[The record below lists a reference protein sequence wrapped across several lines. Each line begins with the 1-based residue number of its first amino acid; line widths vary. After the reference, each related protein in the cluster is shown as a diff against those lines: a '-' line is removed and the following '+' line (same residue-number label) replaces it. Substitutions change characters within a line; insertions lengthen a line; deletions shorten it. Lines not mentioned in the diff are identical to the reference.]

1 MAASWTVPDFT
12 RRQVRRAG
20 ATLRDPQATASDRAN
35 AFAMADNWRSSHA
48 FPLNTF
54 QMSLRRKAASINPT
68 AIVAQRIKRLPS
80 IVAKLRRF
88 DSMSLDRMQ
97 DLGGC
102 RAVMRDIAEVHAV
115 RDRFI
120 LSAHKHSLSGQKDY
134 ISEPSRSGY
143 RGMHLV
149 YQYRSDRMET
159 WNGLS
164 IEIQIRSQLQH
175 AWATAVET
183 VGLFT
188 SQALKSSQGD
198 AEWLNFFR
206 TMSSEI
212 AILEDSPVVPD
223 TSTDPR
229 VIREMLRRHDQSL
242 DVLSRLE
249 TYAATL
255 QFTESEL
262 SDARF
267 ILLSLDVRGKRVTAT
282 GYRSQEAATEAYAR
296 REEASTNDTDVVL
309 VSVNRIA
316 SLRNAYPNYFL
327 DTARFADLLSSALA
341 R

>member
-1 MAASWTVPDFT
+1 
-12 RRQVRRAG
+12 
-20 ATLRDPQATASDRAN
+20 
-35 AFAMADNWRSSHA
+35 
-48 FPLNTF
+48 
-54 QMSLRRKAASINPT
+54 
-68 AIVAQRIKRLPS
+68 
-80 IVAKLRRF
+80 
-88 DSMSLDRMQ
+88 
-97 DLGGC
+97 
-102 RAVMRDIAEVHAV
+102 
-115 RDRFI
+115 
-120 LSAHKHSLSGQKDY
+120 
-134 ISEPSRSGY
+134 
-143 RGMHLV
+143 
-149 YQYRSDRMET
+149 MET

-341 R
+341 RCRRSRVVTGSNLNPPGTFNLECSVGRRTRRITNLTFRLHIHGSRPSRQSGMISRTLSREPRATQLAIDNRPVL